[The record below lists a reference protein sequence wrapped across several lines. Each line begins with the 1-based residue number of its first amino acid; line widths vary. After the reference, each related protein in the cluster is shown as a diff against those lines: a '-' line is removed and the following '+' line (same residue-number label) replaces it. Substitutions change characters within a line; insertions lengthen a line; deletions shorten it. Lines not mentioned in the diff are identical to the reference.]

1 MAVIHSVLAL
11 IVTLGILITFHEFGH
26 YWVARRC
33 GVKVLRFSIGFGK
46 PLFTWHNQE
55 GTEFVIAALPLGGYV
70 KMLDGRETE
79 VAANEAHLAFNNK
92 PLNQR
97 FAIVAAGP
105 LANFLLA
112 ILVYWFI
119 FVWGSQVHAPV
130 IGEVETSSIAE
141 HAGLTAGSEIL
152 SINGQPTPSWQAVG
166 FELLKE
172 LGATKQLAIEYQ
184 PDALNNNQG
193 ASRTSTLNLN
203 RFLAGEQEPNP
214 LAALGL
220 RPWQPVLEARIGQL
234 VANSPAE
241 LAGLQESD
249 LITHINGQA
258 IANWQ
263 AMVTLLQA
271 NPNQQLSVQLTRQG
285 RQQQVS
291 LTPELKT
298 LDDGKQVGFIGAGV
312 KLPVWPEELLRQE
325 QYSLLAAI
333 PQAFAKT
340 YAMSEMTVKSIGKML
355 TGLISPTNLSGPITI
370 AKVASDTAKGGLE
383 SYLSFLAYISISL
396 GVLNLLPIPVLDG
409 GHLAFYTYEAIRR
422 KPLSEDLQARASYFG
437 MLVLLSLMALAFYF
451 DLMRL

>member
-26 YWVARRC
+26 YWVAKRC
-33 GVKVLRFSIGFGK
+33 GVRVLRFSIGFGK
-46 PLFTWHNQE
+46 PLFKWYNAA

-70 KMLDGRETE
+70 KMLDGRETQ
-79 VAANEAHLAFNNK
+79 VAEQEAHLAFNNK
-92 PLNQR
+92 PLKQR

-130 IGEVETSSIAE
+130 IGQVEENSLAAQ
-141 HAGLTAGSEIL
+141 AGLTAGSEIL
-152 SINGQPTPSWQAVG
+152 SINGQPTSSWQAVG
-166 FELLKE
+166 LELLKQ
-172 LGATKQLAIEYQ
+172 LGATKTLAVEYQ
-184 PDALNNNQG
+184 PQALSAG
-193 ASRTSTLNLN
+193 AAASRTGNLNLE
-203 RFLAGEQEPNP
+203 RFLAGVEEPNP
-214 LAALGL
+214 LAALGIQ
-220 RPWQPVLEARIGQL
+220 PWQPVLEARIGNL
-234 VANSPAE
+234 IANSPAKQ
-241 LAGLQESD
+241 AGLLEDD

-258 IANWQ
+258 VASWQ
-263 AMVTLLQA
+263 EMVAILQA
-271 NPNQQLSVQLTRQG
+271 NPNQELSVNLIRQG
-285 RQQQVS
+285 RQQQLS
-291 LTPELKT
+291 LTPQLKT
-298 LDDGKQVGFIGAGV
+298 LEDGKQVGFIGAGV
-312 KLPVWPEELLRQE
+312 KMPSWPEELLRQE
-325 QYSLLAAI
+325 KYNPLAAI
-333 PQAFAKT
+333 PQALAKT
-340 YAMSEMTVKSIGKML
+340 YAMSELTFKSIGKML

-370 AKVASDTAKGGLE
+370 AKVASDTAKSGLE